1 MNHEYLDEGLL
12 FPDGQK
18 TWTAEK
24 VLKAQHAVGVSVIE
38 VEQRDGAWRVIMPSR
53 HARRITARTPCRLS
67 GPAAGH
73 ALVRTAADPAGR
85 LVLGTYN
92 GCAHGWTPWGTY
104 LTCEENWHFHFV
116 NRGTISADQRRYR
129 ITAAGR
135 RYRWEEFD
143 ERFDA
148 GAHPNEPNRFG
159 WVVEIDPRDPQ
170 AAPIKRTALG
180 RMAHEGAA
188 CSVGPDGRLAFY
200 MADDWEFEYVYKFVT
215 ARAWDPARREANR
228 DLLDEGVLYAARFNP
243 DGSGDWLPL
252 VHGQGPLTAANGFAD
267 QGAVLVRTRQA
278 ADALG
283 ATRMDRP
290 EWIVPHPV
298 TREVYCA
305 CTGNTARG
313 RDGNE
318 GPNPA
323 NPRAPNPFGHLLRW
337 RDDGGDPAAT
347 RFRWDVFVQAGPSG
361 QGHHQGRR
369 VRLPGRALDRLP
381 RHALGADGRVAHQ
394 PRQGRLRAARQQSD
408 AGRRPGGGRVQ
419 ALPHRAPG
427 MRDHRLSH
435 DARQPHGVREHPAP
449 RRGGGRPLESRR
461 AAGPVELARL
471 PARRPARAPPPSSSA
486 AATAASSGRE
496 ERASRRH
503 RSCRRPDTH

>member
-1 MNHEYLDEGLL
+1 M
-12 FPDGQK
+12 
-18 TWTAEK
+18 
-24 VLKAQHAVGVSVIE
+24 
-38 VEQRDGAWRVIMPSR
+38 
-53 HARRITARTPCRLS
+53 
-67 GPAAGH
+67 
-73 ALVRTAADPAGR
+73 
-85 LVLGTYN
+85 
-92 GCAHGWTPWGTY
+92 
-104 LTCEENWHFHFV
+104 
-116 NRGTISADQRRYR
+116 
-129 ITAAGR
+129 
-135 RYRWEEFD
+135 
-143 ERFDA
+143 
-148 GAHPNEPNRFG
+148 
-159 WVVEIDPRDPQ
+159 VEIDPRDPQ
-170 AAPIKRTALG
+170 AAPVKRTALG

-200 MADDWEFEYVYKFVT
+200 MADDWEFEHVYKFVT

-347 RFRWDVFVQAGPSG
+347 RFRWDVFVQAGPSDKG
-361 QGHHQGRR
+361 GSTIKGDRFACPDGLWIDSRGTLWVETDVSPSSLGKGDFAPLGNNQMLAVDPAVGVFKRFLTGPRGCEITGFHTTPDNRTAFVNIQHPGE
-369 VRLPGRALDRLP
+369 VR
-381 RHALGADGRVAHQ
+381 
-394 PRQGRLRAARQQSD
+394 
-408 AGRRPGGGRVQ
+408 
-419 ALPHRAPG
+419 
-427 MRDHRLSH
+427 
-435 DARQPHGVREHPAP
+435 
-449 RRGGGRPLESRR
+449 GRPLESRR

-471 PARRPARAPPPSSSA
+471 PAGRPSAIRHRRHPPP
-486 AATAASSGRE
+486 R
-496 ERASRRH
+496 RRRH
-503 RSCRRPDTH
+503 RDVRGWASVSDIAAQTGARHPPMNAGRVRSADRSGHRRRGRADRVARGRDDVARIRAL